1 MKMYV
6 SETDSKYKKIFSV
19 SVRAGARKKA
29 TRVLALALTLALFSV
44 PRTDKSCNQLISIC
58 YLKVHKYLNT

>member
-1 MKMYV
+1 MYV

-29 TRVLALALTLALFSV
+29 TRVLALALFSV
-44 PRTDKSCNQLISIC
+44 PRTDKSCNQLIDLC
-58 YLKVHKYLNT
+58 CLKVHKF